1 LKPDFGHLIDLRKEQ
16 EGTQKNL
23 RWFETILQETANMS
37 QEKSSVLG
45 VLVEVTSQVF
55 VAKLKPDLDGVSTD
69 KMIGMDKVRIGQVG
83 SYLMVRQADTKIL
96 CTVESMRTEASTRT
110 NDINQL
116 KLVPLG
122 EFDVD
127 GNFVRGINHYPTV
140 GAEVHAVTNW
150 NLERIFSDFSDVYY
164 KVGKLSAFEAI
175 DVYLD
180 ASAFFGR
187 HAAILGQTGSGKSWT
202 VTSLIQSALR
212 YMPNAHIIVM
222 DMHGEYGDKK
232 TDSYVTSPF
241 PASKVR
247 CMDALELEMPYWLL
261 AYSDLAEIF
270 INPED
275 TYASVQHA
283 FLRSS
288 LSELRVESN
297 RDSDIGTI
305 TVDSPVYFS
314 LEELRDRF
322 DDANQ
327 ETLDFGRKKGPLF
340 GQFDQLLVRMHS
352 MMNDRRYDF
361 MLKPKIRTS
370 TESLVDLMK
379 DFVGLGEPKANVTV
393 LNLSAVPFDVA
404 PTVTALIGRLA
415 FEFNFWNPKC
425 LEFPIWLVCEEA
437 QMYIPRDPHSRF
449 KEARRTMEHISKAGR
464 KYGVGLCVVSQRPHE
479 VSETVLAQCG
489 SFLCLRISNPDDQD
503 YLRAMVPDAARGTF
517 SSLTSLARGEVVA
530 MGAAVPMPVR
540 FQMNLPNPPP
550 NSSDVDFAGKWSK
563 GGEEIDVK
571 QLVSNWHRQ
580 IR

>member
-1 LKPDFGHLIDLRKEQ
+1 MNQD
-16 EGTQKNL
+16 
-23 RWFETILQETANMS
+23 
-37 QEKSSVLG
+37 KSSVLG
-45 VLVEVTSQVF
+45 VLVEVTGEYF
-55 VAKLKPDLDGVSTD
+55 VAKLKTDLDGLTAD

-83 SYLMVRQADTKIL
+83 SYMMVKQSDTSIL
-96 CTVESMRTEASTRT
+96 CSVESMWTEVSTHTHDVNR
-110 NDINQL
+110 L
-116 KLVPLG
+116 RLVPLG
-122 EFDVD
+122 EFDTD
-127 GNFVRGINHYPTV
+127 GNFQRGLNHYPTV
-140 GAEVHAVTNW
+140 GAELHAVSNW

-212 YMPNAHIIVM
+212 YMPNAHIIIM

-232 TDSYVTSPF
+232 TDANATSPF

-247 CMDALELEMPYWLL
+247 CMDALELEMPYWLMT
-261 AYSDLAEIF
+261 YSDLADIF
-270 INPED
+270 INED
-275 TYASVQHA
+275 DPYASVQYA
-283 FLRSS
+283 FLRTT
-288 LSELRVESN
+288 LSELRIESN
-297 RDSDIGTI
+297 KGSDLGHI

-314 LEELRDRF
+314 LEELFERF

-327 ETLDFGRKKGPLF
+327 ETQDFGRKKGHLY
-340 GQFDQLLVRMHS
+340 GQFNQLLVRMQSLMH
-352 MMNDRRYDF
+352 DRRYDF
-361 MLKPKIRTS
+361 MLNPKQRTS
-370 TESLVDLMK
+370 TESLVDLMR
-379 DFVGLGEPKANVTV
+379 DFVGLGDPKANVTV
-393 LNLSAVPFDVA
+393 LNLSAVPYDVA
-404 PTVTALIGRLA
+404 PSVTALIGRLA

-437 QMYIPRDPHSRF
+437 QMYIPRDSGSRF

-464 KYGVGLCVVSQRPHE
+464 KYGVGLCVVSQRPAE

-489 SFLCLRISNPDDQD
+489 TFICLRIANPDDQE
-503 YLRAMVPDAARGTF
+503 YLRSMVPDAARGTF
-517 SSLTSLARGEVVA
+517 ASLTSLARGEVVA

-550 NSSDVDFAGKWSK
+550 NSTDVDYAGKWSK